1 MVLTKK
7 RKTASN
13 KDVTKTRKISN
24 ADPMLSL
31 HCTKV
36 NDRQMLD
43 WPEYWQTTRM
53 NTQKPVICC
62 SVM

>member
-13 KDVTKTRKISN
+13 KDVTKTRKNSN
-24 ADPMLSL
+24 VDPILSL

-43 WPEYWQTTRM
+43 
-53 NTQKPVICC
+53 
-62 SVM
+62 